1 MSAFFAIP
9 APKNEEELLAHL
21 DCFLDEE
28 TECLMSDDAYYW
40 TLYKPSKTPFGR
52 VSLTVNHFAA
62 MYGSTAALEQI
73 PIINTLVKLNDTII
87 SPLYMAVECG
97 HFDYIK
103 ELVAIY
109 DNEYDEGAAGWFVDI
124 VNEYDEQALNLAIRR
139 GRVDI
144 AKYLIDNGFP
154 CPHGKEVDT
163 VELAREH
170 CPEVFDHIMNKV
182 SLIHGRDPGKK
193 FKMPRIK
200 TGGVMTVG
208 EAKEF
213 VKEATV
219 NGFY

>member
-9 APKNEEELLAHL
+9 APENEEELLAHL

-28 TECLMSDDAYYW
+28 TECLTSDDAYYR
-40 TLYKPSKTPFGR
+40 TLYKPSETPFGR

-87 SPLYMAVECG
+87 SPLYMAVECEK
-97 HFDYIK
+97 FDYIK

-109 DNEYDEGAAGWFVDI
+109 ENEYDEGAAGWFIDI

-139 GRVDI
+139 GLADI
-144 AKYLIDNGFP
+144 AIYLLDNGFP
-154 CPHGKEVDT
+154 CPHGKAVDT
-163 VELAREH
+163 VELAWEQ

-182 SLIHGRDPGKK
+182 SITNERDPKKK
-193 FKMPRIK
+193 FKLPRIK
-200 TGGVMTVG
+200 NGVNVK

-213 VKEATV
+213 VKKA
-219 NGFY
+219 